1 MSLFSFFRKNKQESS
16 SGDGKFYAR
25 ADQKATPTR
34 GRAKRK
40 QGNEA
45 NDPVDPVLP
54 EKKRARRRLVGAV
67 ALVLA
72 AIIGL
77 PMILDSEPKPLADD
91 IAIQIPS
98 KEKPVQARSESN
110 RPAAPVAINKASVA
124 AALDKDEEVIQL
136 PGVSTTPVQGS
147 DNAANKTEPKATQI
161 AVSEPDSKAAMQ
173 SKSAEKTEDAA
184 RARAILDAKPA
195 TKTETAKALAD
206 KEKTAGKFVLQV
218 AALGSK
224 DKVNELQG
232 KLKSAGIKSYTQKV
246 ATESG
251 ERIRIRVGPFATR
264 EEADRA
270 RAKLGKLG
278 LNGTLVP
285 V

>member
-110 RPAAPVAINKASVA
+110 RPVAPVAINKASVA

-136 PGVSTTPVQGS
+136 PGASTAPVQAG
-147 DNAANKTEPKATQI
+147 DNATNKTEPKATQI
-161 AVSEPDSKAAMQ
+161 AVSEPDPKAAMQ
-173 SKSAEKTEDAA
+173 PKPAEKTEDPA

-195 TKTETAKALAD
+195 ARTETAKALAD

-224 DKVNELQG
+224 DKVDELQG

-264 EEADRA
+264 EEADKA